1 MLALTSTPAEVAI
14 IVHAHTAELLTR
26 IEPDPRHG
34 ERWTMANI
42 NVHPADCTRPHHQCP
57 AGDIRTS
64 DVHTALFRRSAGPLP
79 AAPRRRGAREV
90 FGLILL
96 VSGFPPLLGWLA
108 GVGLVLW
115 SPLWTARQKLLG
127 ILVWP
132 GGLTV
137 AIGASLMLG
146 ASSDGLSC
154 DITTDGRRIERGC
167 VSVDSGMHPAVMAI
181 LIAVVVA
188 APLVVGLYLYRAAGR
203 GTAAT

>member
-1 MLALTSTPAEVAI
+1 MTTTTTESLVADY
-14 IVHAHTAELLTR
+14 LRQL
-26 IEPDPRHG
+26 
-34 ERWTMANI
+34 ERVA
-42 NVHPADCTRPHHQCP
+42 
-57 AGDIRTS
+57 RT
-64 DVHTALFRRSAGPLP
+64 LP
-79 AAPRRRGAREV
+79 AAERDELIAEIRDHLACGLAAEASEADVRNLLDDLGAPADIVAAARGDSPPPRRGAREV

-96 VSGFPPLLGWLA
+96 VSGLPPLLGWLA

-146 ASSDGLSC
+146 VSSDGLSC
-154 DITTDGRRIERGC
+154 DLTADGRRIERSC
-167 VSVDSGMHPAVMAI
+167 VDVNSGMHPAVMAI

-188 APLVVGLYLYRAAGR
+188 APLVVAIYLYRAAGR
-203 GTAAT
+203 ASEAT